1 MFKRIL
7 LPVDGSERALR
18 AVDTGLGLAAKLA
31 AEVFSI
37 HVLPPLSAVSY
48 VAELL
53 QHGDAYSE
61 LAKERAGG
69 YLDEVSKRAQAAGVA
84 CTTDF
89 VFDLRPYVAI
99 VAAAVKYDCD
109 LIVMGSREF
118 DGLHRVVLGSVTHKV
133 MLSCDTPVLVCH

>member
-61 LAKERAGG
+61 LAKERAG
-69 YLDEVSKRAQAAGVA
+69 VTSMRSANVHRPRAWHARRTLCSICGL
-84 CTTDF
+84 T
-89 VFDLRPYVAI
+89 LR
-99 VAAAVKYDCD
+99 
-109 LIVMGSREF
+109 LWQLR
-118 DGLHRVVLGSVTHKV
+118 
-133 MLSCDTPVLVCH
+133 